1 LVFWLISTATNFVS
15 FYVAFG
21 IGIAAAA
28 AAAKGTRS
36 RGTMLGVAA
45 GVATTI
51 AMVASLY
58 FIYRTQLVKEIG
70 SEGRVR
76 LWLGFPLA
84 VRLLRIGIS
93 ASPLVGLS
101 ALGSIV
107 IATIKGAKR

>member
-28 AAAKGTRS
+28 AAAKGTRA

-76 LWLGFPLA
+76 LWLGFPIA